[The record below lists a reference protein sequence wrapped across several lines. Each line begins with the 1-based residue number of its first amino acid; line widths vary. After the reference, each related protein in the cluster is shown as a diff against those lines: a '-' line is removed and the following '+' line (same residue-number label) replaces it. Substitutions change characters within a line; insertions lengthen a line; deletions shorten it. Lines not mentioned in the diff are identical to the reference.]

1 MPPSSEH
8 RGRGNPN
15 VEPLA
20 QEHVIAAQVPDHT
33 RFFFHDPNL
42 ARLTDGRL
50 IIAAPQW
57 GRSRTPDAGTRH
69 LRILLS
75 DDGGTTWD
83 EAPALPYQE
92 GRPFIL
98 DGRLLM
104 FVQEESHRDFLLVG
118 SDDAP
123 RCRRR
128 SSAAR
133 SQGEATANAVP
144 GASTRP
150 FAWLEPNTVEVA
162 GHIRVFVRCT
172 IRSQAMAHV
181 AAALEYDADLCT
193 IHRVR
198 DFRSLAMDLHAGGLH
213 RTASREVRQP

>member
-1 MPPSSEH
+1 MPPSSELPS
-8 RGRGNPN
+8 RGNPN

-42 ARLTDGRL
+42 ARLPDGRL

-75 DDGGTTWD
+75 DNGGTTWD

-92 GRPFIL
+92 GRPFVL

-104 FVQEESHRDFLLVG
+104 FVQEESHRDSLLVG
-118 SDDAP
+118 SDDAA

-133 SQGEATANAVP
+133 SREKRQRTP
-144 GASTRP
+144 
-150 FAWLEPNTVEVA
+150 
-162 GHIRVFVRCT
+162 C
-172 IRSQAMAHV
+172 
-181 AAALEYDADLCT
+181 
-193 IHRVR
+193 RVR
-198 DFRSLAMDLHAGGLH
+198 GRGRSPGWSPTPWRLPVTSACSSAARSGRRPW
-213 RTASREVRQP
+213 RTWPPRWSTTPTCARSIGCVTSAAWRWTCTSAACIG